1 MNMKKI
7 AFVHEQTQY
16 GKRVLG
22 GRNLMLS
29 VIVLLGC
36 STSAGAGAVY
46 IYACVRKLMGK
57 CCINIAVLSLVLGTA
72 AGTLFYAL
80 CIAGQDTVV
89 RFMLVGRLC
98 LCHICT
104 VGGTDLRS
112 FCECVSNGLLLLTDE
127 SVYLSGRRLSGA

>member
-1 MNMKKI
+1 
-7 AFVHEQTQY
+7 
-16 GKRVLG
+16 
-22 GRNLMLS
+22 MLS
-29 VIVLLGC
+29 VIVLVLLGC

-57 CCINIAVLSLVLGTA
+57 CCINICCAFILSLVLGIHTA

-112 FCECVSNGLLLLTDE
+112 FSECVSNGLLLLTDE